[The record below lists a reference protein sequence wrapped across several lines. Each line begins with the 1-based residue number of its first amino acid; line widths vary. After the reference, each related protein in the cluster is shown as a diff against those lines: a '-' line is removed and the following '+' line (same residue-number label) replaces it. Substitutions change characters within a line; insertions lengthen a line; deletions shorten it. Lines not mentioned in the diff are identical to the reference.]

1 MSNTEVK
8 RSIFQKSKH
17 LIDTNKVNIKK
28 DWNLMKFHMVKGF
41 KYYIG

>member
-8 RSIFQKSKH
+8 RSIFQKSNH

-28 DWNLMKFHMVKGF
+28 
-41 KYYIG
+41 IEI

>member
-1 MSNTEVK
+1 MMSNTEVK

-28 DWNLMKFHMVKGF
+28 D
-41 KYYIG
+41 